1 MSTAGKLAEEAA
13 SEEFISCATRPP
25 AIGCDSVRTAPIA
38 DGARCELSVHCSAM
52 LVSVLTFDFNLKKR
66 KHLFQIYFL
75 VLFINSNENYKCGNE
90 HRLSWTYM
98 AIKFVLFSESRR
110 GIITLGNIVL
120 QALGL
125 IKKKNS
131 ASSDPADY
139 ANESSTSG
147 VVEMKHSHQGGGS
160 PKSSKLNSRNHSPLL
175 FTSKK
180 SSRSASL
187 SDFPKEGSEEAPLGY
202 VPCEESDDVSPY
214 SERATPP
221 YMRWAVDL
229 QNVLE
234 DFEGLQLFKKFLTN
248 EGCENELDFWYACK
262 GLKQY
267 SDKEWS
273 LVERV
278 AHMIHQNY
286 VRPQGEY
293 SLTCIRGETR
303 VEIQKRFVAKDI
315 CQGMFDTAQM
325 EVEAFLR
332 IKHAAFVESDL
343 YISYLQAIQTGGWDS
358 PRCYSNDSRS
368 NSSSS
373 NSADGQRPSS
383 TLLPTVQEEVEI
395 EVAETDGRTEQ
406 EQQQKSK
413 QHQQQQQQKQSPKQQ
428 QQQQQLKSQSVQKH
442 PAASGDE
449 ATTSSSCS
457 NKPTKSTVLAGPA
470 STPVAASSIPVL
482 PTVTR
487 TTLKSDERL
496 RISGRD
502 AAHPTTTSFTTTSVA
517 PSSDSQPTPV
527 VMIKKKSSGSSGQ
540 SYGGRLTAG
549 ALVATFEQRMAY
561 SACSR
566 GTRGG
571 VPPNPYHTKYVP
583 YLPTSAQDSELQSMS
598 SDAATDSSFGNSRS
612 RHKEKRIIRQHIEQ
626 NRDNVS
632 SQIFI
637 PRTQREVVARDMMDE
652 EFKFQVVE
660 KLENLR
666 RERETYEK
674 LNESLQ
680 RLSEPENNSNSHRA
694 AVEKFCKVEK
704 SFRAAPEDAEAILDD
719 YYNRVGWK
727 DSPKQSPM
735 RSPGFAFGS
744 RKKSPGSK
752 SPDRRVISRMMTT
765 SYPLPYAMSQTLPLQ
780 HQGGST
786 AVMRGSLGQ
795 DQNQTMIQV
804 PPTVPVHLSS
814 KHRAT
819 HASATSGSG
828 GGGGGSHRSSSRTDS
843 TTAASSGGG
852 TATVA
857 TAAAAA
863 AGSGSSAAQRTS
875 GSGKSSRQYSR
886 YPVLTSDTS
895 GISSGTSSDPS
906 LVSAKIPPMTAAYNR
921 SSTNEQWILEERPSY
936 ETESGRHRSRSSNQ
950 SGSGLSSG
958 KSHKTSSH
966 KSGTSD
972 SSARVSS
979 SEKSSR
985 SHKMLDSSGFPNINT
1000 RKAWSMRTSSI
1011 SASQSSN
1018 SSQATCQEYISV
1030 GYFLPNESTPY
1041 VTKFSGRQIS
1051 LKQFKQL
1058 IPRKGNFRY
1067 FFQCASDELG
1077 TGMIQREVT
1086 DENELLPIWEGNKVV
1101 AKIVSVD

>member
-25 AIGCDSVRTAPIA
+25 AIG
-38 DGARCELSVHCSAM
+38 
-52 LVSVLTFDFNLKKR
+52 K

-90 HRLSWTYM
+90 HRISWTYM

-315 CQGMFDTAQM
+315 CQSMFDTAQM

-395 EVAETDGRTEQ
+395 EVAETDGRIEQ

-413 QHQQQQQQKQSPKQQ
+413 QQQQQQQKQSPKQQ
-428 QQQQQLKSQSVQKH
+428 QQQQLKSQSLQKH

-457 NKPTKSTVLAGPA
+457 NKPTKSTVGGGTAGPA
-470 STPVAASSIPVL
+470 STPVAASSIPVV

-487 TTLKSDERL
+487 TTFKSDERL

-804 PPTVPVHLSS
+804 PPTVPLHLSS

-828 GGGGGSHRSSSRTDS
+828 GGGGGSHRSSSRTES

-852 TATVA
+852 GGGGTATAA
-857 TAAAAA
+857 TAAAAVAA

-966 KSGTSD
+966 KSGASD

>member
-1 MSTAGKLAEEAA
+1 MSAWLLFGDCPNECLNFVVYFIFLTDFLTLLMSTAGKLAEEAA

-25 AIGCDSVRTAPIA
+25 AIG
-38 DGARCELSVHCSAM
+38 
-52 LVSVLTFDFNLKKR
+52 
-66 KHLFQIYFL
+66 
-75 VLFINSNENYKCGNE
+75 
-90 HRLSWTYM
+90 
-98 AIKFVLFSESRR
+98 
-110 GIITLGNIVL
+110 
-120 QALGL
+120 
-125 IKKKNS
+125 

-139 ANESSTSG
+139 ANESSSSASG
-147 VVEMKHSHQGGGS
+147 VVEMKHSQQQGGSTS
-160 PKSSKLNSRNHSPLL
+160 PTKSSKFNSRNHSPLL
-175 FTSKK
+175 FTSRNR

-202 VPCEESDDVSPY
+202 VPCEEESDDVSPY

-383 TLLPTVQEEVEI
+383 TLLPTVQEEVEV
-395 EVAETDGRTEQ
+395 EMPETDGRAEQ
-406 EQQQKSK
+406 EEQQQKQK
-413 QHQQQQQQKQSPKQQ
+413 QQQQQQQQKQPPKQQ
-428 QQQQQLKSQSVQKH
+428 QTKSQSLQKQ
-442 PAASGDE
+442 PTATGDE
-449 ATTSSSCS
+449 ASSSGCS
-457 NKPTKSTVLAGPA
+457 GNNSKPTKSVAGSKVGPA
-470 STPVAASSIPVL
+470 PTPVPVV
-482 PTVTR
+482 PTVTQR
-487 TTLKSDERL
+487 TTLKSDERV
-496 RISGRD
+496 RVSGRAD
-502 AAHPTTTSFTTTSVA
+502 AGHSTSTASFTTTAVA
-517 PSSDSQPTPV
+517 PSTGDSGQPSMV
-527 VMIKKKSSGSSGQ
+527 VIKKKSSGGSGQ

-549 ALVATFEQRMAY
+549 ALVATLEQRMAY

-566 GTRGG
+566 GTRSG

-637 PRTQREVVARDMMDE
+637 PRTQREVLARDMMDE

-780 HQGGST
+780 HQGGSAAA
-786 AVMRGSLGQ
+786 AVMRGLGQ
-795 DQNQTMIQV
+795 EQNQTMIQV
-804 PPTVPVHLSS
+804 PPIPVHLSS
-814 KHRAT
+814 KHRAA
-819 HASATSGSG
+819 HASASSG
-828 GGGGGSHRSSSRTDS
+828 GGGAGGAGAGGSSGGSGAGSGSHRSSSRTES
-843 TTAASSGGG
+843 AAAAGG
-852 TATVA
+852 TSAAAV
-857 TAAAAA
+857 AAAA
-863 AGSGSSAAQRTS
+863 AGGGSSAAQRSS

-921 SSTNEQWILEERPSY
+921 SSANEQWILEERPLY
-936 ETESGRHRSRSSNQ
+936 ESEGGRHRSRSSNQ

-966 KSGTSD
+966 KSGATD

-985 SHKMLDSSGFPNINT
+985 SHKMLDASGFPSINT
-1000 RKAWSMRTSSI
+1000 RKAWSMRTSSV

-1018 SSQATCQEYISV
+1018 SSQAACQEYISV

-1041 VTKFSGRQIS
+1041 VTRFSGRQIS

>member
-1 MSTAGKLAEEAA
+1 LHFLTLLMSTAGKLAEEAA

-25 AIGCDSVRTAPIA
+25 AIG
-38 DGARCELSVHCSAM
+38 
-52 LVSVLTFDFNLKKR
+52 
-66 KHLFQIYFL
+66 
-75 VLFINSNENYKCGNE
+75 
-90 HRLSWTYM
+90 
-98 AIKFVLFSESRR
+98 
-110 GIITLGNIVL
+110 
-120 QALGL
+120 
-125 IKKKNS
+125 

-139 ANESSTSG
+139 ANESSMSG

-175 FTSKK
+175 FTSKNR

-315 CQGMFDTAQM
+315 CQSMFDTAQM
-325 EVEAFLR
+325 EVESFLR

-413 QHQQQQQQKQSPKQQ
+413 QQQKQSPKQQ
-428 QQQQQLKSQSVQKH
+428 QQQQQQLKSQSLQKH

-457 NKPTKSTVLAGPA
+457 NKPTKSTVGGGTAGPA
-470 STPVAASSIPVL
+470 STPVAASSIPVV

-487 TTLKSDERL
+487 TTFKSDERL

-828 GGGGGSHRSSSRTDS
+828 GGGGGSHRSSSRTES

-852 TATVA
+852 GGGGGTAA
-857 TAAAAA
+857 TAATAAAAGAAA

-966 KSGTSD
+966 KSGASD

>member
-1 MSTAGKLAEEAA
+1 
-13 SEEFISCATRPP
+13 
-25 AIGCDSVRTAPIA
+25 
-38 DGARCELSVHCSAM
+38 
-52 LVSVLTFDFNLKKR
+52 
-66 KHLFQIYFL
+66 
-75 VLFINSNENYKCGNE
+75 
-90 HRLSWTYM
+90 M

-315 CQGMFDTAQM
+315 CQSMFDTAQM

-395 EVAETDGRTEQ
+395 EVAETDGRIEQ

-413 QHQQQQQQKQSPKQQ
+413 QQQQQQQKQSPKQQ
-428 QQQQQLKSQSVQKH
+428 QQQLKSQSLQKY

-457 NKPTKSTVLAGPA
+457 NKPTKSTVGGGTAGPA
-470 STPVAASSIPVL
+470 STPVAASSIPVV

-487 TTLKSDERL
+487 TTFKSDERL

-517 PSSDSQPTPV
+517 PSSDSQPTAV

-637 PRTQREVVARDMMDE
+637 PVLEDNFIFYFFDNFSLHRSYFLFQRTQREVVARDMMDE

-804 PPTVPVHLSS
+804 PPNVPVHLSS

-828 GGGGGSHRSSSRTDS
+828 GGGGGSHRSSSRTES
-843 TTAASSGGG
+843 TTAASSGVGGG
-852 TATVA
+852 TATAA
-857 TAAAAA
+857 TAAAAVVAA

-966 KSGTSD
+966 KSGASD

-1000 RKAWSMRTSSI
+1000 YVFQLTTQSVEHANEQYQRI
-1011 SASQSSN
+1011 SVFQFIASN
-1018 SSQATCQEYISV
+1018 LPRIYISW
-1030 GYFLPNESTPY
+1030 
-1041 VTKFSGRQIS
+1041 
-1051 LKQFKQL
+1051 
-1058 IPRKGNFRY
+1058 Y

>member
-1 MSTAGKLAEEAA
+1 LHFLTLLMSTAGKLAEEAA

-25 AIGCDSVRTAPIA
+25 AIG
-38 DGARCELSVHCSAM
+38 
-52 LVSVLTFDFNLKKR
+52 
-66 KHLFQIYFL
+66 
-75 VLFINSNENYKCGNE
+75 
-90 HRLSWTYM
+90 
-98 AIKFVLFSESRR
+98 
-110 GIITLGNIVL
+110 
-120 QALGL
+120 
-125 IKKKNS
+125 

-315 CQGMFDTAQM
+315 CQSMFDTAQM

-395 EVAETDGRTEQ
+395 EVAETDGRIEQ

-413 QHQQQQQQKQSPKQQ
+413 QQQQQKQSPKQQ
-428 QQQQQLKSQSVQKH
+428 QQQQQLKSQSLQKH

-457 NKPTKSTVLAGPA
+457 NKPTKSAVGGGTAGP
-470 STPVAASSIPVL
+470 VVASSIPVV

-487 TTLKSDERL
+487 TTFKSDERL

-786 AVMRGSLGQ
+786 AVMRGSFGQ

-804 PPTVPVHLSS
+804 PPNVPVHLSS

-828 GGGGGSHRSSSRTDS
+828 GGGGGSHRSSSRTES

-852 TATVA
+852 GGGGGTATAA

-863 AGSGSSAAQRTS
+863 AAVAAAGSGGSSAAQRTS

-966 KSGTSD
+966 KSGASD

>member
-25 AIGCDSVRTAPIA
+25 AIG
-38 DGARCELSVHCSAM
+38 
-52 LVSVLTFDFNLKKR
+52 
-66 KHLFQIYFL
+66 
-75 VLFINSNENYKCGNE
+75 
-90 HRLSWTYM
+90 
-98 AIKFVLFSESRR
+98 
-110 GIITLGNIVL
+110 
-120 QALGL
+120 
-125 IKKKNS
+125 

-413 QHQQQQQQKQSPKQQ
+413 QHQQQQQKQSPKQQ

-442 PAASGDE
+442 PAAS
-449 ATTSSSCS
+449 
-457 NKPTKSTVLAGPA
+457 AGPA

-863 AGSGSSAAQRTS
+863 AAAGSGSSAAQRTS

>member
-1 MSTAGKLAEEAA
+1 
-13 SEEFISCATRPP
+13 
-25 AIGCDSVRTAPIA
+25 
-38 DGARCELSVHCSAM
+38 
-52 LVSVLTFDFNLKKR
+52 
-66 KHLFQIYFL
+66 
-75 VLFINSNENYKCGNE
+75 
-90 HRLSWTYM
+90 
-98 AIKFVLFSESRR
+98 
-110 GIITLGNIVL
+110 
-120 QALGL
+120 
-125 IKKKNS
+125 
-131 ASSDPADY
+131 
-139 ANESSTSG
+139 
-147 VVEMKHSHQGGGS
+147 MKHSHQGGGS

-175 FTSKK
+175 FTSKNR

-234 DFEGLQLFKKFLTN
+234 DF

-315 CQGMFDTAQM
+315 CQSMFDTAQM

-395 EVAETDGRTEQ
+395 EVAETD
-406 EQQQKSK
+406 
-413 QHQQQQQQKQSPKQQ
+413 
-428 QQQQQLKSQSVQKH
+428 
-442 PAASGDE
+442 
-449 ATTSSSCS
+449 
-457 NKPTKSTVLAGPA
+457 AGPA
-470 STPVAASSIPVL
+470 STPVAASSIPVV

-487 TTLKSDERL
+487 TTFKSDERL

-517 PSSDSQPTPV
+517 PSSDSQPTAV

-583 YLPTSAQDSELQSMS
+583 YLPTSAQDSELQSI
-598 SDAATDSSFGNSRS
+598 GNSRS

-804 PPTVPVHLSS
+804 PPNVPVHLSS

-843 TTAASSGGG
+843 TTAVSSGGG
-852 TATVA
+852 TATAA

-863 AGSGSSAAQRTS
+863 AGSGSSAAQRTG

-966 KSGTSD
+966 KSGASD

-1000 RKAWSMRTSSI
+1000 YVFQLTVIIFAHIYIHTYIYIYRRKAWSMRTSSI

>member
-1 MSTAGKLAEEAA
+1 LVLHYHYLGSRLLVYFIIFLTDFLTLLMSTAGKLAEEAA

-25 AIGCDSVRTAPIA
+25 AIG
-38 DGARCELSVHCSAM
+38 
-52 LVSVLTFDFNLKKR
+52 
-66 KHLFQIYFL
+66 
-75 VLFINSNENYKCGNE
+75 
-90 HRLSWTYM
+90 
-98 AIKFVLFSESRR
+98 
-110 GIITLGNIVL
+110 
-120 QALGL
+120 
-125 IKKKNS
+125 

-139 ANESSTSG
+139 ANESSSSLSA
-147 VVEMKHSHQGGGS
+147 VAEMKHSQQQQGGNTS
-160 PKSSKLNSRNHSPLL
+160 PKSSKFNSRNHSPLL
-175 FTSKK
+175 FTSRNR

-187 SDFPKEGSEEAPLGY
+187 SDFPKEGSEEAPLGGY
-202 VPCEESDDVSPY
+202 VPCEEESDDVSPY

-383 TLLPTVQEEVEI
+383 TLLPTVQEEVEV
-395 EVAETDGRTEQ
+395 EVPETDGRTEQ
-406 EQQQKSK
+406 QEQQQKQK
-413 QHQQQQQQKQSPKQQ
+413 HQQQQQQQQQQQKQPPKQQ
-428 QQQQQLKSQSVQKH
+428 QQVKSQSLQKH
-442 PAASGDE
+442 PPATGGDE
-449 ATTSSSCS
+449 ASSSGCS
-457 NKPTKSTVLAGPA
+457 GGNNSKPTKSIAGGKVGPA
-470 STPVAASSIPVL
+470 PTPVPVV

-487 TTLKSDERL
+487 ATLKSDERVKV
-496 RISGRD
+496 SGRD
-502 AAHPTTTSFTTTSVA
+502 VGHSTTTASFTTTAVA
-517 PSSDSQPTPV
+517 PSTGVGDNSQPSV
-527 VMIKKKSSGSSGQ
+527 VMIKKKSSSSSSGGGGGSGQ

-549 ALVATFEQRMAY
+549 ALVATLEQRMAY

-566 GTRGG
+566 STRGG

-637 PRTQREVVARDMMDE
+637 PRTQREVLARDMMDE

-780 HQGGST
+780 HQGGSAA
-786 AVMRGSLGQ
+786 AVMRGLGQ
-795 DQNQTMIQV
+795 EQNQTMIQV
-804 PPTVPVHLSS
+804 PPIPVHLSS
-814 KHRAT
+814 KHRAA
-819 HASATSGSG
+819 HASASSGSG
-828 GGGGGSHRSSSRTDS
+828 GGGAGSSGAGGGGGGGSGSHRSSSRAEIA
-843 TTAASSGGG
+843 AASSGGG
-852 TATVA
+852 GGGTS
-857 TAAAAA
+857 AAAA
-863 AGSGSSAAQRTS
+863 AGSGGGSSAAQRSS

-936 ETESGRHRSRSSNQ
+936 ESESGRHRSRSSNQ

-966 KSGTSD
+966 KSGATD

-979 SEKSSR
+979 SEKSSSR
-985 SHKMLDSSGFPNINT
+985 SHKMLDSSGFPSINT
-1000 RKAWSMRTSSI
+1000 RKAWSMRTSNV

-1041 VTKFSGRQIS
+1041 VTRFSGRQIS

>member
-1 MSTAGKLAEEAA
+1 LHFLTLLMSTAGKLAEEAA

-25 AIGCDSVRTAPIA
+25 AIG
-38 DGARCELSVHCSAM
+38 
-52 LVSVLTFDFNLKKR
+52 
-66 KHLFQIYFL
+66 
-75 VLFINSNENYKCGNE
+75 
-90 HRLSWTYM
+90 
-98 AIKFVLFSESRR
+98 
-110 GIITLGNIVL
+110 
-120 QALGL
+120 
-125 IKKKNS
+125 

-315 CQGMFDTAQM
+315 CQSMFDTAQM

-413 QHQQQQQQKQSPKQQ
+413 QQQQQQQKQSPKQQ
-428 QQQQQLKSQSVQKH
+428 QQQQLKSQSLQKH

-457 NKPTKSTVLAGPA
+457 NKPTKSAVGGGTAGPA
-470 STPVAASSIPVL
+470 STPVVASSIPVV

-487 TTLKSDERL
+487 TTFKSDERL

-744 RKKSPGSK
+744 RKKSPGIKLKFLQIVWSK

-804 PPTVPVHLSS
+804 PPNVPVHLSS

-828 GGGGGSHRSSSRTDS
+828 GGGGGSHRSSSRTES

-852 TATVA
+852 GGGTATAA
-857 TAAAAA
+857 TAAAAAAAAVAA

-966 KSGTSD
+966 KSGASD

>member
-1 MSTAGKLAEEAA
+1 LHFLTLLMSTAGKLAEEAA

-25 AIGCDSVRTAPIA
+25 AIEGR
-38 DGARCELSVHCSAM
+38 HM
-52 LVSVLTFDFNLKKR
+52 LVIGLAYFSFYAFDR
-66 KHLFQIYFL
+66 VDL
-75 VLFINSNENYKCGNE
+75 VASPLCCP
-90 HRLSWTYM
+90 SWTYM

-315 CQGMFDTAQM
+315 CQSMFDTAQM

-395 EVAETDGRTEQ
+395 EVAETDGRIEQ

-413 QHQQQQQQKQSPKQQ
+413 QQQQQKQSPKQQ
-428 QQQQQLKSQSVQKH
+428 QQQQQLKSQSLQKH

-457 NKPTKSTVLAGPA
+457 NKPTKSAVGGGTAGP
-470 STPVAASSIPVL
+470 VVASSIPVV

-487 TTLKSDERL
+487 TTFKSDERL

-786 AVMRGSLGQ
+786 AVMRGSFGQ

-804 PPTVPVHLSS
+804 PPNVPVHLSS

-828 GGGGGSHRSSSRTDS
+828 GGGGGSHRSSSRTES

-852 TATVA
+852 GGGGGTATAA

-863 AGSGSSAAQRTS
+863 AAVAAAGSGGSSAAQRTS

-966 KSGTSD
+966 KSGASD

>member
-1 MSTAGKLAEEAA
+1 
-13 SEEFISCATRPP
+13 
-25 AIGCDSVRTAPIA
+25 
-38 DGARCELSVHCSAM
+38 
-52 LVSVLTFDFNLKKR
+52 
-66 KHLFQIYFL
+66 
-75 VLFINSNENYKCGNE
+75 
-90 HRLSWTYM
+90 M

-315 CQGMFDTAQM
+315 CQSMFDTAQM

-413 QHQQQQQQKQSPKQQ
+413 QQQQQQQKQSPKQQ
-428 QQQQQLKSQSVQKH
+428 QQQQLKSQSLQKH

-457 NKPTKSTVLAGPA
+457 NKPTKSAVGGGTAGPA
-470 STPVAASSIPVL
+470 STPVVASSIPVV

-487 TTLKSDERL
+487 TTFKSDERL

-804 PPTVPVHLSS
+804 PPNVPVHLSS

-828 GGGGGSHRSSSRTDS
+828 GGGGGSHRSSSRTES

-852 TATVA
+852 GGGTATAA
-857 TAAAAA
+857 TAAAAAAAAVAA

-950 SGSGLSSG
+950 SGSVRTKVVPVILLHVCLALRRVVEVT
-958 KSHKTSSH
+958 KCWIPVVFQTSI
-966 KSGTSD
+966 
-972 SSARVSS
+972 R
-979 SEKSSR
+979 
-985 SHKMLDSSGFPNINT
+985 T

>member
-1 MSTAGKLAEEAA
+1 MRNGFHGELKLSFLCAFRAF
-13 SEEFISCATRPP
+13 SVQIIQGSFSGFICAMF
-25 AIGCDSVRTAPIA
+25 AFC
-38 DGARCELSVHCSAM
+38 LSMCFV
-52 LVSVLTFDFNLKKR
+52 F
-66 KHLFQIYFL
+66 
-75 VLFINSNENYKCGNE
+75 ENTSKYGERYN
-90 HRLSWTYM
+90 
-98 AIKFVLFSESRR
+98 IKF
-110 GIITLGNIVL
+110 
-120 QALGL
+120 Q
-125 IKKKNS
+125 KKS

-139 ANESSTSG
+139 ANELSTSG
-147 VVEMKHSHQGGGS
+147 VVEMKHSHQGGGGGS

-234 DFEGLQLFKKFLTN
+234 DFEGLQLFKKFLMN

-406 EQQQKSK
+406 DQQQKSK
-413 QHQQQQQQKQSPKQQ
+413 QQQQQQQKQSPKQQ
-428 QQQQQLKSQSVQKH
+428 QLKSQLLQKH

-457 NKPTKSTVLAGPA
+457 NKPTKSTLLAGPA
-470 STPVAASSIPVL
+470 STPVAASSIPVV

-527 VMIKKKSSGSSGQ
+527 VMIKKKSSGGSGQ

-704 SFRAAPEDAEAILDD
+704 SFCEAPEDAEAILDD

-819 HASATSGSG
+819 HATATSGSG

-843 TTAASSGGG
+843 TTAASGGG
-852 TATVA
+852 ITTVA

-863 AGSGSSAAQRTS
+863 GGSGSSAAQRTS
-875 GSGKSSRQYSR
+875 GLGKSSRQYSR

-895 GISSGTSSDPS
+895 GVSSGTSSDPS

-950 SGSGLSSG
+950 SGSGLSGG

-966 KSGTSD
+966 KSGASD
-972 SSARVSS
+972 SSARGSS

>member
-1 MSTAGKLAEEAA
+1 LHFLTLLMSTAGKLAEEAA

-25 AIGCDSVRTAPIA
+25 AIG
-38 DGARCELSVHCSAM
+38 
-52 LVSVLTFDFNLKKR
+52 
-66 KHLFQIYFL
+66 
-75 VLFINSNENYKCGNE
+75 
-90 HRLSWTYM
+90 
-98 AIKFVLFSESRR
+98 
-110 GIITLGNIVL
+110 
-120 QALGL
+120 
-125 IKKKNS
+125 

-315 CQGMFDTAQM
+315 CQSMFDTAQM

-413 QHQQQQQQKQSPKQQ
+413 QQQQQQQKQSPKQQ
-428 QQQQQLKSQSVQKH
+428 QQQQLKSQSLQKH

-457 NKPTKSTVLAGPA
+457 NKPTKSAVGGGTAGPA
-470 STPVAASSIPVL
+470 STPVVASSIPVV

-487 TTLKSDERL
+487 TTFKSDERL

-804 PPTVPVHLSS
+804 PPNVPVHLSS

-828 GGGGGSHRSSSRTDS
+828 GGGGGSHRSSSRTES

-852 TATVA
+852 GGGTATAA
-857 TAAAAA
+857 TAAAAAAAAVAA

-966 KSGTSD
+966 KSGASD

>member
-406 EQQQKSK
+406 EQQQN
-413 QHQQQQQQKQSPKQQ
+413 
-428 QQQQQLKSQSVQKH
+428 
-442 PAASGDE
+442 
-449 ATTSSSCS
+449 

-626 NRDNVS
+626 NRDN
-632 SQIFI
+632 
-637 PRTQREVVARDMMDE
+637 RTQREVVARDMMDE

-852 TATVA
+852 H
-857 TAAAAA
+857 
-863 AGSGSSAAQRTS
+863 R
-875 GSGKSSRQYSR
+875 
-886 YPVLTSDTS
+886 PM
-895 GISSGTSSDPS
+895 SSGYWKNDPRMKLKAVDTGVVHPINQDQWFS
-906 LVSAKIPPMTAAYNR
+906 KHQYVRIPTNNAKRGACERAVSAHLSLPI
-921 SSTNEQWILEERPSY
+921 
-936 ETESGRHRSRSSNQ
+936 HR
-950 SGSGLSSG
+950 
-958 KSHKTSSH
+958 
-966 KSGTSD
+966 
-972 SSARVSS
+972 
-979 SEKSSR
+979 
-985 SHKMLDSSGFPNINT
+985 
-1000 RKAWSMRTSSI
+1000 
-1011 SASQSSN
+1011 
-1018 SSQATCQEYISV
+1018 
-1030 GYFLPNESTPY
+1030 
-1041 VTKFSGRQIS
+1041 
-1051 LKQFKQL
+1051 KQL
-1058 IPRKGNFRY
+1058 AKNTYLY

>member
-1 MSTAGKLAEEAA
+1 LHFLTLLMSTAGKLAEEAA

-25 AIGCDSVRTAPIA
+25 AIG
-38 DGARCELSVHCSAM
+38 
-52 LVSVLTFDFNLKKR
+52 
-66 KHLFQIYFL
+66 
-75 VLFINSNENYKCGNE
+75 
-90 HRLSWTYM
+90 
-98 AIKFVLFSESRR
+98 
-110 GIITLGNIVL
+110 
-120 QALGL
+120 
-125 IKKKNS
+125 

-315 CQGMFDTAQM
+315 CQSMFDTAQM

-395 EVAETDGRTEQ
+395 EVAETDGRIEQ

-413 QHQQQQQQKQSPKQQ
+413 QQQQQKQSPKQQ
-428 QQQQQLKSQSVQKH
+428 QQQQQLKSQSLQKH

-457 NKPTKSTVLAGPA
+457 NKPTKSAVGGGTAGP
-470 STPVAASSIPVL
+470 VVASSIPVV

-487 TTLKSDERL
+487 TTFKSDERL

-637 PRTQREVVARDMMDE
+637 PVLEDNFIFYFFDNFYLHRSYFLFQRTQREVVARDMMDE

-786 AVMRGSLGQ
+786 AVMRGSFGQ

-804 PPTVPVHLSS
+804 PPNVPVHLSS

-828 GGGGGSHRSSSRTDS
+828 GGGGGSHRSSSRTES

-852 TATVA
+852 GGGGGTATAA

-863 AGSGSSAAQRTS
+863 AAVAAAGSGGSSAAQRTS

-966 KSGTSD
+966 KSGASD